1 MMGVTEDKE
10 LRSRALAALKKK
22 HDFRSHVVAYVVINA
37 MVIGIWA
44 VTGAGFFWPV
54 FPILGWGV
62 GVILNGWDVYSKQPS
77 EQQVQ
82 REIDRLR

>member
-1 MMGVTEDKE
+1 MSVSEDE
-10 LRSRALAALKKK
+10 SLRNRALAALKKK
-22 HDFRSHVVAYVVINA
+22 RDFRSHIVAYVVINA

-44 VTGAGFFWPV
+44 VTGGGFFWPV

-62 GVILNGWDVYSKQPS
+62 GVILNGWDVYTKQPS
-77 EQQVQ
+77 EQDIQ